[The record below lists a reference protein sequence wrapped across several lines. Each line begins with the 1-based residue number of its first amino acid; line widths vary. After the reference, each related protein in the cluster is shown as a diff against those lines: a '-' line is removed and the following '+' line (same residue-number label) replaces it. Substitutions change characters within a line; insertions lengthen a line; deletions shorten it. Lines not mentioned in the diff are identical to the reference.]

1 MDWIKKENKKISL
14 GIFQGRLSPSKG
26 KGIQFFPF
34 ESWENEFSL
43 AKEIGFEEIEFI
55 FDKECYEE
63 NPLWSKDGL
72 KKINQLQKKYGVVI
86 HHICADYFMRN
97 PFFRVTAKIKK
108 QNLVVLKRLL
118 KAAAAI
124 GAKNIEIPLVD
135 NSSIKTDGE
144 EKELTDALSQVRP
157 LAKSLGITIGLETD
171 LPPKKFLSLLKRFN
185 SETIKANYDSGNS
198 AALGYN
204 VVEELNTLSPY
215 LANIHIKDR
224 LLHGTTVPLG
234 TGNTNFEKFF
244 RTLKKNKYQGSMIL
258 QVARGEDGKEKE
270 TLKSYI
276 NFIKNLIK
284 KYYINFSPLTR

>member
-1 MDWIKKENKKISL
+1 MFKI
-14 GIFQGRLSPSKG
+14 GIIQGRLTPRRERP
-26 KGIQFFPF
+26 IQFFPF
-34 ESWENEFSL
+34 ENWENEFPS
-43 AKEIGFEEIEFI
+43 AKAVGLDEIEFI
-55 FDKECYEE
+55 FDKEHYEK
-63 NPLWSKDGL
+63 NPLWSKAGL
-72 KKINQLQKKYGVVI
+72 KKINRLQKKYGVAVR
-86 HHICADYFMRN
+86 HILADYFMRV
-97 PFFRVTAKIKK
+97 PFFRVTAKVKK
-108 QNLVVLKRLL
+108 QNLLVLKRLL

-144 EKELTDALSQVRP
+144 EKELIDALSQVRP

-171 LPPKKFLSLLKRFN
+171 LPPKRFLSLLKRFN
-185 SETIKANYDSGNS
+185 SKTIKANYDSGNS

-215 LANIHIKDR
+215 IANIHIKDR

-234 TGNTNFEKFF
+234 AGNVNFEKFF
-244 RTLKKNKYQGSMIL
+244 RTLKKNKYQGSIIL

-284 KYYINFSPLTR
+284 K